1 MLLDSLGKNLLKESI
16 RMQQVRDIFGMKAVN
31 KIKNELKLS

>member
-1 MLLDSLGKNLLKESI
+1 MLLDSLGKNLLKEST
-16 RMQQVRDIFGMKAVN
+16 RMQQVRDIFGMKAVD